1 MATMTEDTELGDVLN
16 RQTPDERVREM
27 IGLELVDVGMN
38 RTAAV
43 VTLSRP
49 NQHNALN
56 LAGWTRLAEVFT
68 DLADHASLRAVV
80 VRGAGDRAFSAG
92 ADISEFPALRLTP
105 ANADFYNA
113 AIAAALHAVQN
124 LPVPVIA
131 MVDGLAVGGGC
142 ELAAAC
148 DIRIASARSRFGIP
162 IGRLGVTLGLT
173 EMRAVAGA
181 LGRAN
186 LMYLVASGKLI
197 DAGQAASAGFV
208 QQVVPRESLH
218 EEVRSLVANIAA
230 SSEVT
235 IRATK
240 ITAALSA
247 DPVVTDA
254 DSTLRALHE
263 QAYGGADLKEGVAAF
278 LAGRSPQFTTERIS
292 SHGSA

>member
-1 MATMTEDTELGDVLN
+1 MTTMTEPTALGDVLN
-16 RQTPDERVREM
+16 RQTPDEQVRDM
-27 IGLELVDVGMN
+27 VGLELADLGTG

-43 VTLSRP
+43 VTISRP
-49 NQHNALN
+49 AQHNALN

-68 DLADHASLRAVV
+68 TLADHPALRAVV
-80 VRGAGDRAFSAG
+80 VRGAGERAFSAG
-92 ADISEFPALRLTP
+92 ADISEFPDLRLTP
-105 ANADFYNA
+105 ADADSYNA
-113 AIAAALHAVQN
+113 AIAAALRAVQV

-148 DIRIASARSRFGIP
+148 DIRIASTRSRFGIP

-173 EMRAVAGA
+173 ETRAVAGA

-197 DAGQAASAGFV
+197 DAAHAASTGFV
-208 QQVVPRESLH
+208 QQVVQPESLQ
-218 EEVRSLVANIAA
+218 EEVSSLVENIAA

-240 ITAALSA
+240 VTTALSA
-247 DPVVTDA
+247 DPDVTDDHA
-254 DSTLRALHE
+254 TLRALHE

-278 LAGRSPQFTTERIS
+278 LAGRPPQFTTERTS
-292 SHGSA
+292 GHGSA